1 MISDKITRRYIM
13 QNDYAVLNKLIERGM
28 KGDSL
33 AKIEIVN
40 RLDPLIK
47 SCIKKYCPLYGYF
60 DDLYQDGVLIVLEC
74 LEFYDC
80 SKATYLAMTK
90 SYLKYH
96 YVETFKYLKQMDLE
110 VSAYQDDVNLYDFV
124 ESEEDV
130 ELEFFATEESDFL
143 NKAILLCTEKER
155 QVISLYYYKGMQH
168 SEIAE
173 YLEVSI
179 WTIINNKRRALEK
192 LRKIYNAT
200 K

>member
-1 MISDKITRRYIM
+1 M

-60 DDLYQDGVLIVLEC
+60 DDLYQDGVLIILEC

-80 SKATYLAMTK
+80 SKATYPAMTK

-96 YVETFKYLKQMDLE
+96 YVETFKYLKQMDVE